1 MKDKGPC
8 CRFRATRLILPEGQY
23 ALRPI
28 LKLIVSTLDV
38 TALSNVTHNEIEA
51 GPIARLP
58 STSATSSVLG
68 FVVVSSS
75 VLPRM
80 SALVLGSPGFI
91 FWDLRGKNRRDEEL
105 GRETIQPVTNAAGSA
120 IDFGGSL
127 VNNLTPYFDFDISS
141 TIKVAERDAAVA
153 GTPVQWITSISK
165 SALEKNEDGS
175 F

>member
-1 MKDKGPC
+1 MAHRP
-8 CRFRATRLILPEGQY
+8 IVIHEGQGPRIRRGLVVGV
-23 ALRPI
+23 ASDERARARIPVEIAPVARP
-28 LKLIVSTLDV
+28 LNRADDV
-38 TALSNVTHNEIEA
+38 
-51 GPIARLP
+51 R
-58 STSATSSVLG
+58 
-68 FVVVSSS
+68 
-75 VLPRM
+75 
-80 SALVLGSPGFI
+80 GFI